1 LSAGAVAAIA
11 VCVVASVISAVVPAN
26 GATLIAHATA
36 PAITLERI
44 DLAMHVLLIIVL
56 PVRMTPDRH
65 ARRIARTAGVEAGVK
80 HDS

>member
-1 LSAGAVAAIA
+1 M
-11 VCVVASVISAVVPAN
+11 
-26 GATLIAHATA
+26 TLIAHATA

-65 ARRIARTAGVEAGVK
+65 ARRIAARRVSKRE
-80 HDS
+80 